1 MKYIVACMF
10 AFAVGATAFAQDY
23 NNSLN
28 GTSNGDQNSQN
39 MPATSPDD
47 DAGDNYVREHPGSL
61 GDTSAQYNDR
71 DRNQYND
78 YNTAGSASSTQQSV
92 DRNANN
98 SPVNAD
104 TSSASK
110 NAGMSGA
117 SVKNNNTNEDKK
129 STTTTTKVRVGK
141 DGQKT
146 TTTKTVTKTLY
157 DKNSSQS
164 SGDKK
169 KTFSF

>member
-47 DAGDNYVREHPGSL
+47 DAGDNYVREHPGSF

-78 YNTAGSASSTQQSV
+78 YNTAGSAGSAGK
-92 DRNANN
+92 NAN
-98 SPVNAD
+98 
-104 TSSASK
+104 
-110 NAGMSGA
+110 MSGA
-117 SVKNNNTNEDKK
+117 SVKNDNSNEDKK
-129 STTTTTKVRVGK
+129 STTTTTKVRVGRN
-141 DGQKT
+141 GQKT

-164 SGDKK
+164 SGNKD

>member
-23 NNSLN
+23 NNSSN

-47 DAGDNYVREHPGSL
+47 DAGDNYVRSNPGSL

-78 YNTAGSASSTQQSV
+78 YNTAGSASSTQKSV
-92 DRNANN
+92 DRNVN

-104 TSSASK
+104 TGSASK
-110 NAGMSGA
+110 NADMSGA

-129 STTTTTKVRVGK
+129 STTTTTKVRIGK

-169 KTFSF
+169 KIFSF